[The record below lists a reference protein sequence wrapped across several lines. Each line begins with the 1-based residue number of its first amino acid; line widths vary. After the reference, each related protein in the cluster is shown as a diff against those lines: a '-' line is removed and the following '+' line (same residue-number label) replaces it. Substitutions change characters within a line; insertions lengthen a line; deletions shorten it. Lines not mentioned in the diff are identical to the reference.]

1 MAHGHRPTVVQLIK
15 YLQKLWEGTGKALGG
30 RARLAA
36 TLGGGGG
43 PQQDALPGTRP
54 AARKWRCFLT
64 PSGH

>member
-15 YLQKLWEGTGKALGG
+15 YLRKLWEGTGKALGG

-43 PQQDALPGTRP
+43 DLDRTRSRAPGQRLANGDA
-54 AARKWRCFLT
+54 
-64 PSGH
+64 S